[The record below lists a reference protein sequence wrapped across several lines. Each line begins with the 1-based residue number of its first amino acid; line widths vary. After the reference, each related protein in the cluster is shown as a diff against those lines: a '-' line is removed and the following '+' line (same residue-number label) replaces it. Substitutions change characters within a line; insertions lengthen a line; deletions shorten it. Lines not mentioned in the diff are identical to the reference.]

1 MIKMKKILKL
11 SIQAL
16 SLLIVL
22 ALIFVVG
29 IYVVNK
35 VGYQIGFLNGYCF
48 DKEGMVDVSNL
59 PLPMLE
65 NKLINC
71 SLCNEGKCFDT
82 AISKV
87 T

>member
-1 MIKMKKILKL
+1 MKKILIF

-22 ALIFVVG
+22 VLIFVVG

-35 VGYQIGFLNGYCF
+35 VGYQTGFLNGYCF
-48 DKEGMVDVSNL
+48 DKEGMVDVSSL
-59 PLPMLE
+59 PLNMLE
-65 NKLINC
+65 DKFINC
-71 SLCNEGKCFDT
+71 SLCNEGKCFST
-82 AISKV
+82 SISKI